1 MTAARGL
8 AAVALLA
15 VVAVVAVI
23 LLRDGDITTYRLRFQ
38 DAGQLVKD
46 DDVQVGGRRVGSV
59 RDITLTDDNQAEVD
73 IAVNRDFAPLH
84 EGTTA
89 TIRATSL
96 SGIANRY
103 IALTPGANSRPALP
117 GGTLLRTDSTTSIV
131 DLDELFDTIDP
142 PTRKAL
148 QQFIAG
154 NARWYAGRGA
164 QANQAAQ
171 YLDPALSSTRRLVD
185 EVVSDQDTFN
195 AFLQT
200 SSRTVSALA
209 QRRDDLANLVTNA
222 NTTARAIGDEN
233 ASLARAL
240 GLLPDTLRKANTTF
254 VNLRATLDD
263 LDVLVAASKPATKRL
278 APFLAELRPL
288 VRDARPTI
296 ADLRTLIRRPGDG
309 NDLIDLLNRTP
320 RLELTARPALRN
332 STQALK
338 DSTPVLQFIRP
349 YTADLVGWLRDFG
362 EGASNYD
369 ANGHYARIQPI
380 FNAYS
385 FADNPVGGTLT
396 PIAPSQRLA
405 GLQSGVVRRCPGAAS
420 QPAADGSAPWR
431 DVDGSLDC
439 DPSLVLPG
447 P

>member
-8 AAVALLA
+8 AVVALLA
-15 VVAVVAVI
+15 AIAVVAVI
-23 LLRDGDITTYRLRFQ
+23 LMRDGDTTTYRLRFQ

-46 DDVQVGGRRVGSV
+46 DDVQVGGRRIGSV
-59 RDITLTDDNQAEVD
+59 RDITLTDDNQAEIS

-103 IALTPGANSRPALP
+103 IALTPGANSRPKLP
-117 GGTLLRTDSTTSIV
+117 GGALLGTDATTSIV
-131 DLDELFDTIDP
+131 DLDALFNTIDP
-142 PTRKAL
+142 STRRAL

-209 QRRDDLANLVTNA
+209 QRRDDLTNLVTNA

-263 LDVLVAASKPATKRL
+263 LDVLVAASKPATRRL

-309 NDLIDLLNRTP
+309 NDLIDLLDRTP
-320 RLELTARPALRN
+320 RLELTARPALRD

-338 DSTPVLQFIRP
+338 DSTPVLRFIRP

-385 FADNPVGGTLT
+385 FADNPLGGTLT

-431 DVDGSLDC
+431 DVDGTLDC